1 MTRPLANRKIQ
12 LVFGTAILTLLV
24 MGAISY
30 QARVLS
36 NESDRWVEHTHEVL
50 ENLQDLQLAMETAKS
65 SYREFLLTGDESA
78 LGPFRS
84 NQLIA
89 MQRIKAIRNL
99 TVDNASQ
106 QNRIANI
113 ERLTVQ
119 RFQFA
124 EMVIALRRMKGSDA
138 AADAVRSK
146 QNRQTVDEFS
156 AVLRETQ
163 AEELRLLGLR
173 SSDVARRLRQTK
185 ASLIGLT
192 ILALFIVIAAG
203 WNVQRE
209 NIRRTL
215 AEQFLDS
222 EQATAALLDLTYDAI
237 FVRNLKNEIVFWNKS
252 AERLYGWNKEEASGK
267 VAHELLHTVFSC
279 PLADIGAEVL
289 RKGSW
294 EGELIHQQRDGTSL
308 TVSSRWA
315 VQMDGSGRP
324 VATLESN
331 RDVSQQQQ
339 VDRRFR
345 GLMEAAPDAM
355 VVVNQSGEIVL
366 LNLQAERKFGYSRD
380 ELVGRKVK
388 SIIPEGFEERLIAD
402 GTRTAAVALMQQI
415 GTGIELSGRRKDG
428 SEFPIEI
435 MLSPLENAEGILVTA
450 AIRDIS
456 VRKAAE
462 EHLVQ
467 MEGRYRG
474 LLEAAPDAMVVVN
487 QAGEIALLNLQAERK
502 FGYSRDEL
510 LGQKVTSI
518 IPEGFAERLI
528 ADGTRTATEALLQQ
542 MGTGIELYGR
552 RKDGSQFPIEIM
564 LSPLQ
569 SAEGI
574 LVTAAIRDIAVRK
587 AAEENLRQSEER
599 MSLVV
604 TNATDY
610 SILMLDLE
618 GRVVSWNEGAQRIK
632 GYRAEEILGRHFSCF
647 YTAEDIANGI
657 PAMELAEVTRSGRFE
672 QEGWR
677 VRKDGS
683 QFYSNVVI
691 TALRDKT
698 GQLRG
703 FGKIARDITER
714 IRTEEH
720 QAKAATELK
729 RSNDQ
734 LEQFAY
740 VASHDLQEPLRMV
753 ASYTQLLAKRYKGR
767 LDSDADEFIAY
778 AVDGCNR
785 MQSLIRDL
793 LAYSRSGGDG
803 RALRE
808 ASGNAALQEA
818 LTNLRGAIEDSGAI
832 VTHDPLPNLV
842 TDETQLVQL
851 FQNLVGNAIKYHGP
865 AIPLVHVSAMQS
877 GDREW
882 IFSVRDNGLGIAP
895 QYFERIFIIFQRLH
909 GKHEFEGTGIGLAIC
924 KKNVEQLGG
933 RIWVESQVDNGS
945 TFYFALPVHE
955 GK

>member
-279 PLADIGAEVL
+279 PLADIEAEVL